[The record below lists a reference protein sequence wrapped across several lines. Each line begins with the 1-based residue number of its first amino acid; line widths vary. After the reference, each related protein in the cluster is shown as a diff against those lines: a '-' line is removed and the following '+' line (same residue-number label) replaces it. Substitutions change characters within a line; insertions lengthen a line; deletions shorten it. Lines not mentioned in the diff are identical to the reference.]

1 VKNNNT
7 DTFNIVFNG
16 IEYIVD
22 VVVWRDKTTIYV
34 EYANQLL
41 NDDVPENDLL
51 KLTEYLIS
59 EGFVI
64 YDE

>member
-1 VKNNNT
+1 MKNNNT

>member
-41 NDDVPENDLL
+41 DDDVPENDLL

>member
-1 VKNNNT
+1 MKNNNT

-41 NDDVPENDLL
+41 DDDVPENDLL